1 MYLEDTP
8 MDAPKVNPQIIK
20 FLEEV
25 MDIRKL
31 IHDSKYTK
39 DRLQGI
45 QDVIDLLKN
54 ISEDFY
60 KNVDNY

>member
-1 MYLEDTP
+1 MYLEDIIV
-8 MDAPKVNPQIIK
+8 DAPKVNPQIVK
-20 FLEEV
+20 FLEDV

-31 IHDSKYTK
+31 VHDDKYSK

-60 KNVDNY
+60 KQ

>member
-1 MYLEDTP
+1 MYLEDVIV
-8 MDAPKVNPQIIK
+8 DAPKVNPQIVK
-20 FLEEV
+20 FLEDV

-31 IHDSKYTK
+31 VHDDKYSK

-60 KNVDNY
+60 KQ

>member
-1 MYLEDTP
+1 MYIEDTLI
-8 MDAPKVNPQIIK
+8 DAPKVNPQIVK

-31 IHDSKYTK
+31 VHDTKYSK

-60 KNVDNY
+60 KQ